1 MGTEYADGAVPDFP
15 GRYASRLVCR
25 LVTVG
30 RLTGT
35 PHDIEMW
42 FGVSGSAIYF
52 ISGNGPGADWYR
64 NLLAEPQVEIRFD
77 ADTRLGI
84 AHDVV
89 EPPERRLVG
98 KVMGDKY
105 GGWGGDPSIGL
116 TEHDWLWT
124 VPAVGVD
131 RWHVPERSAPSP

>member
-1 MGTEYADGAVPDFP
+1 MGTEHSDGRDGFP
-15 GRYASRLVCR
+15 GPYASRLECR
-25 LVTVG
+25 LITIG
-30 RLTGT
+30 RITGL

-42 FGVSGSAIYF
+42 FGVSGSTIYF

-64 NLLAEPQVEIRFD
+64 NLLAEPRVEIRFD
-77 ADTRLGI
+77 GDARFGI

-89 EPPERRLVG
+89 EPAERRIVG
-98 KVMGDKY
+98 EVMGAKY

-116 TEHDWLWT
+116 TEDDWLWT

-131 RWHVPERSAPSP
+131 RWQVPGQTPSSP

>member
-52 ISGNGPGADWYR
+52 ISGNEPGADWYR
-64 NLLAEPQVEIRFD
+64 NSSPNL
-77 ADTRLGI
+77 
-84 AHDVV
+84 
-89 EPPERRLVG
+89 
-98 KVMGDKY
+98 KSK
-105 GGWGGDPSIGL
+105 SGL
-116 TEHDWLWT
+116 TPILGLGSLTMWSNRRS
-124 VPAVGVD
+124 VASS
-131 RWHVPERSAPSP
+131 ER